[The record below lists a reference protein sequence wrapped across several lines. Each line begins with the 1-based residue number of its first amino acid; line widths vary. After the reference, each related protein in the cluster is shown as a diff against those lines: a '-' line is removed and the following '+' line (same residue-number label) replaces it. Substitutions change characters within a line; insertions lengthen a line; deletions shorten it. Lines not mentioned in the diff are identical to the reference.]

1 MTTIE
6 NRSLFSRMMLWVN
19 ERFPLTNTPLFFIL
33 WFLSFSVAIPAQ
45 ESISPVKIALGCLLS
60 LSFFLLLRVLD
71 EHKDYADD
79 CLHHPQRVLQQGIIS
94 LTHLKCLGAL
104 CVLIQLGGIALLS
117 EGEPQIWLS
126 WGLLLCW
133 TLLMT
138 KEFFVAE
145 WLKQHF
151 SLYAL
156 SHTLVMPFVIG
167 WLATLASP
175 AATLNLPLIL
185 LMLLA
190 FLCGLSFEITRKC
203 KGPDEDRE
211 EIASWSQL
219 YGRPLSVL
227 MIIGLLILMV
237 IVQYFLI
244 LCKTGAVSIWFYA
257 ASAFINFFTI
267 SQLLIFLINANQQ
280 NRKRNETMVGMAML
294 TGYLLCIVEIYL

>member
-1 MTTIE
+1 MTCRE
-6 NRSLFSRMMLWVN
+6 NSSLFSRMMLWVN

-45 ESISPVKIALGCLLS
+45 ATISPAKIALGCLLS

-94 LTHLKCLGAL
+94 LAHLKLLGAL
-104 CVLIQLGGIALLS
+104 CVLLQLGGIALLAQ
-117 EGEPQIWLS
+117 GKQQVWLS
-126 WGLLLCW
+126 WGLLLSW
-133 TLLMT
+133 TFLMT

-145 WLKQHF
+145 WLKRHF
-151 SLYAL
+151 ALYAL
-156 SHTLVMPFVIG
+156 SHTLVMPFVIW

-175 AATLNLPLIL
+175 VATLELPLIF

-190 FLCGLSFEITRKC
+190 FLCGLIFEITRKC

-211 EIASWSQL
+211 EVTSWSQL

-227 MIIGLLILMV
+227 MIVSLLILMA
-237 IVQYFLI
+237 ITQYFLI
-244 LCKTGAVSIWFYA
+244 LCKTGAVSGWFYVV
-257 ASAFINFFTI
+257 SGFVNFFSV
-267 SQLLIFLINANQQ
+267 SQLLIFLINPGQRS
-280 NRKRNETMVGMAML
+280 RKRNEAMVGMAML
-294 TGYLLCIVEIYL
+294 AGYILCIVEIYL

>member
-1 MTTIE
+1 MTNIE
-6 NRSLFSRMMLWVN
+6 NGSLFTRMMLWVN

-33 WFLSFSVAIPAQ
+33 WFLSFSVAMPAQ
-45 ESISPVKIALGCLLS
+45 ETISPAKVALGCLLS

-79 CLHHPQRVLQQGIIS
+79 CLHHPQRVLQRGIIS
-94 LTHLKCLGAL
+94 LAHLKCLGVL
-104 CVLIQLGGIALLS
+104 CVLLQLGGTALFAQ
-117 EGEPQIWLS
+117 GQQQVWLS
-126 WGLLLCW
+126 WGLLLGW

-145 WLKQHF
+145 WLKRHF
-151 SLYAL
+151 ALYAL

-175 AATLNLPLIL
+175 AATFELPLIL

-203 KGPDEDRE
+203 KGPDEDRDE
-211 EIASWSQL
+211 VTTWSQL

-237 IVQYFLI
+237 IAQYFLI
-244 LCKTGAVSIWFYA
+244 LCKTGVISVWFYVV
-257 ASAFINFFTI
+257 SGFVNFFTVG
-267 SQLLIFLINANQQ
+267 QLLIFLINPHQQ
-280 NRKRNETMVGMAML
+280 NRKRNEVMVGVTML

>member
-6 NRSLFSRMMLWVN
+6 NRSLFSRMILWVN
-19 ERFPLTNTPLFFIL
+19 ERFPLTNIPLFFIL
-33 WFLSFSVAIPAQ
+33 WFLSFSVALPAQ
-45 ESISPVKIALGCLLS
+45 ESSSQVKIALGGLLS

-94 LTHLKCLGAL
+94 LTHLKFLGAL
-104 CVLIQLGGIALLS
+104 CMLVQLGGIALLS
-117 EGEPQIWLS
+117 DGEPQIWLS

-133 TLLMT
+133 TLLMS
-138 KEFFVAE
+138 KEFFVDE

-203 KGPDEDRE
+203 KGADEDRE
-211 EIASWSQL
+211 EVTSWSQL
-219 YGRPLSVL
+219 YGRPRSVV

-257 ASAFINFFTI
+257 VSAFINFFTI

-280 NRKRNETMVGMAML
+280 NRKRNEAMVGMAML

>member
-1 MTTIE
+1 MTDIE
-6 NRSLFSRMMLWVN
+6 NSSLFSRMMLWVN

-33 WFLSFSVAIPAQ
+33 WFLSFSVAMPAQ
-45 ESISPVKIALGCLLS
+45 ESIGLAKIALGCLLS

-79 CLHHPQRVLQQGIIS
+79 CLHHPQRVLQRGIIS
-94 LTHLKCLGAL
+94 LAHLKLLGAL
-104 CVLIQLGGIALLS
+104 CVLLQLGGIALLAQ
-117 EGEPQIWLS
+117 GQPQVWLS
-126 WGLLLCW
+126 WGLLLGW

-145 WLKQHF
+145 WLKRHF
-151 SLYAL
+151 ALYAL

-167 WLATLASP
+167 WLAMLASP
-175 AATLNLPLIL
+175 AATLEQPLIL
-185 LMLLA
+185 LMSLA

-211 EIASWSQL
+211 EVTSWSQL

-237 IVQYFLI
+237 IAQYFLI
-244 LCKTGAVSIWFYA
+244 LAKTGAVSVWFYV
-257 ASAFINFFTI
+257 ASGLVNFFTV
-267 SQLLIFLINANQQ
+267 SQLLIFLINPCQQ
-280 NRKRNETMVGMAML
+280 NRKRNEVMVGMAML
-294 TGYLLCIVEIYL
+294 VGYLLCIVEIYL

>member
-1 MTTIE
+1 MI
-6 NRSLFSRMMLWVN
+6 NINNSSLFSRMTLWVN
-19 ERFPLTNTPLFFIL
+19 ERFPLANTPLFFIL
-33 WFLSFSVAIPAQ
+33 WFLSFSVAMPAQ
-45 ESISPVKIALGCLLS
+45 KSISPVKIALGCLLS

-94 LTHLKCLGAL
+94 LTHLKVLGAL
-104 CVLIQLGGIALLS
+104 CLLIQLGGIALFA
-117 EGEPQIWLS
+117 EGRPQIWLS

-145 WLKQHF
+145 WLKRHF
-151 SLYAL
+151 SIYAL

-175 AATLNLPLIL
+175 AATFNRPVIL

-211 EIASWSQL
+211 EVTTWSQL

-227 MIIGLLILMV
+227 MIIGLLISMAV
-237 IVQYFLI
+237 VQYFLI
-244 LCKTGAVSIWFYA
+244 LCKTGAVSVWFYA
-257 ASAFINFFTI
+257 ASAFINFFTVC
-267 SQLLIFLINANQQ
+267 QLLIFLINANQQ
-280 NRKRNETMVGMAML
+280 NRKRNEAMVGMAML